1 MPKDAWNGQPLFLLF
16 LFFPFLLL
24 IFYFP
29 FNLVSLFHFILFLLW
44 SYFFSHIIKGATSW
58 MASSSLQIYGNLL
71 VQIKKNHIV
80 TLICSLSLDQH
91 YYKSFSVLPFL
102 HHRVTP
108 IHFNSTW
115 DLLGLNSKC
124 LCENDRD
131 NSKDNLVISSANG
144 STKIIL
150 KCL

>member
-1 MPKDAWNGQPLFLLF
+1 
-16 LFFPFLLL
+16 
-24 IFYFP
+24 
-29 FNLVSLFHFILFLLW
+29 
-44 SYFFSHIIKGATSW
+44 
-58 MASSSLQIYGNLL
+58 MASCSLQIYGNLL

-131 NSKDNLVISSANG
+131 NSKDNLVILSANG

-150 KCL
+150 KCLWLYLYIIYIYSFIYSFYIFLRKKKSTQWKHVSHFHHFI